1 MKKELN
7 YFYIGNSYGGNQDWF
22 LVLLLSHND
31 IEFKPLLW
39 HWFMIVGY
47 EEREAEL
54 YVKVVTYSH
63 WRYYSFKKMWNSG
76 FRNNGGMI
84 IYQ

>member
-1 MKKELN
+1 
-7 YFYIGNSYGGNQDWF
+7 
-22 LVLLLSHND
+22 LVLLLIHND

-54 YVKVVTYSH
+54 YVKVATYSH